1 MTSIGVNRLLLIDLL
16 HWPCNLRRS
25 QDVHFLK
32 RQAFSFRWMNIFLLW
47 FFSSY
52 RAYWDWN
59 GINKPLKVRWYYNF
73 DVFYSQARRNR
84 NKQNYLGMLFEI
96 INHFDR
102 IICLCAL
109 ILIIAAHEW
118 MFWMFISFKPFQWYM
133 WWDTKNRYIYK
144 CTNARNEQ
152 AWPIV
157 CKSMAIKRISNFT
170 CILF

>member
-1 MTSIGVNRLLLIDLL
+1 MQSEKIARCSFSQKASIFISVDEHFSSLI
-16 HWPCNLRRS
+16 
-25 QDVHFLK
+25 
-32 RQAFSFRWMNIFLLW
+32 
-47 FFSSY
+47 FSSY

-118 MFWMFISFKPFQWYM
+118 MSWVFISFKPFQWYM
-133 WWDTKNRYIYK
+133 RYKKQIYLQMYK
-144 CTNARNEQ
+144 CTKWTGLADSVQIYEH
-152 AWPIV
+152 
-157 CKSMAIKRISNFT
+157 
-170 CILF
+170 

>member
-1 MTSIGVNRLLLIDLL
+1 MQSEKIARCSFSQKASIFISVDEHFSSLI
-16 HWPCNLRRS
+16 
-25 QDVHFLK
+25 
-32 RQAFSFRWMNIFLLW
+32 
-47 FFSSY
+47 FSSY

-109 ILIIAAHEW
+109 ILIITAHEW
-118 MFWMFISFKPFQWYM
+118 MSWMFISFKPFQWYM
-133 WWDTKNRYIYK
+133 WWDTKNRNIYK

-157 CKSMAIKRISNFT
+157 CKSMNIKRR
-170 CILF
+170 